1 MYLPSK
7 IKLRILAV
15 YALVIFLLFL
25 PFKGIIQNSFVFFFH
40 QLTITPKE
48 SSRQIE
54 KLKKENI
61 SLQLQ
66 AEKFRTLEAENQQLK
81 EILGFKKTKEIDLI
95 GADVLSFSPSSWRR
109 HLLINAGKNQG
120 LKKGLLVVDTRGRL
134 MGKVSEVKKTFS
146 TIVLINDPNF
156 NLSVFVGESANGLLK
171 GSLIG
176 AKVLY
181 IENENEVKK
190 GDRVWV
196 KPASCS
202 SPIKI
207 GEVKKVKKSESALFC
222 DIEVKLA
229 HQGAFFDKVFVVR
242 QSHPFRDK

>member
-25 PFKGIIQNSFVFFFH
+25 PFKGVIRNSFSFFFH
-40 QLTITPKE
+40 QLTITPSG
-48 SSRQIE
+48 SSLQIE

-66 AEKFRTLEAENQQLK
+66 AGKFRTLETENQQLK
-81 EILGFKKTKEIDLI
+81 EILNFKKTKEINLI
-95 GADVLSFSPSSWRR
+95 GANVLSFSPSGWRR
-109 HLLINAGKNQG
+109 YLLINAGKNEG
-120 LKKGLLVVDTRGRL
+120 LKKGLLAVDAKGRL
-134 MGKVSEVKKTFS
+134 VGKITEVKKTFS
-146 TIVLINDPNF
+146 TLILINDPNF

-171 GSLIG
+171 GNLIG

-196 KPASCS
+196 KPAAYAS
-202 SPIKI
+202 SIKI
-207 GEVKKVKKSESALFC
+207 GEVKNVKKSENALFC
-222 DIEVKLA
+222 DIEVELA
-229 HQGAFFDKVFVVR
+229 HQGAFFDKIFVVR
-242 QSHPFRDK
+242 

>member
-7 IKLRILAV
+7 IKLRILAIYV
-15 YALVIFLLFL
+15 LVIFLLFL
-25 PFKGIIQNSFVFFFH
+25 PFKRVIQNSFVFLFH

-48 SSRQIE
+48 SSLQIE
-54 KLKKENI
+54 KLRKENI
-61 SLQLQ
+61 FLQLQ

-81 EILGFKKTKEIDLI
+81 KILDFKKTREINLI
-95 GADVLSFSPSSWRR
+95 GADVLSFSSSSWRR
-109 HLLINAGKNQG
+109 YLLINAGKNEG
-120 LKKGLLVVDTRGRL
+120 LKKGLLAVDEKGRL
-134 MGKVSEVKKTFS
+134 VGKITEVKKTFS
-146 TIVLINDPNF
+146 TLTLINDPNF

-171 GSLIG
+171 GNLLG

-181 IENENEVKK
+181 IENKDKVKK

-196 KPASCS
+196 KPAACS

-207 GEVKKVKKSESALFC
+207 GEVKNIKKSENALFC

-229 HQGAFFDKVFVVR
+229 HQGSFFDKIFVVR
-242 QSHPFRDK
+242 